1 MTKNVKIQER
11 TVGLQVT
18 EMIWTVMIRLL
29 SALWIMCL
37 SSGWLQLQNVTI
49 LGMDLYNCFRKIV
62 ILICNIF
69 LMCFFL
75 HQFGQDA
82 P

>member
-49 LGMDLYNCFRKIV
+49 LGIRAMKVYLKIKV
-62 ILICNIF
+62 IDNS
-69 LMCFFL
+69 FF
-75 HQFGQDA
+75 
-82 P
+82 